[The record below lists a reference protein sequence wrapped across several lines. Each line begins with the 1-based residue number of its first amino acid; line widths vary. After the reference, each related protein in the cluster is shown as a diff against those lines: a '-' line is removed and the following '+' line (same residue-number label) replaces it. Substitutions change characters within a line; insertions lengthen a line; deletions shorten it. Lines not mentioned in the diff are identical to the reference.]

1 MNVEP
6 NPILP
11 IFQRNGWVSLN
22 RIVEK
27 KNIERKGGKK
37 KRSGWWWLNA
47 NWENSKGT
55 SKG

>member
-11 IFQRNGWVSLN
+11 IFSKKWVSLN

-37 KRSGWWWLNA
+37 KRTG
-47 NWENSKGT
+47 
-55 SKG
+55 

>member
-37 KRSGWWWLNA
+37 KRTGWWWLNA

>member
-11 IFQRNGWVSLN
+11 IFQRNGWVWIELSRK
-22 RIVEK
+22 RILKEKGEK
-27 KNIERKGGKK
+27 KKGLADE
-37 KRSGWWWLNA
+37 WLNA